1 MQKDS
6 RNRKTKAGTRKA
18 GRETFDKSGRG
29 IWDWQTST
37 DVLETRITEAQ
48 LAQLERSQLTILDA
62 PKESTPVSYYEWCER
77 AKLISPAEK
86 PRRTDGAMK
95 RLFKRIVGR

>member
-6 RNRKTKAGTRKA
+6 RIRKAKAGTRKS
-18 GRETFDKSGRG
+18 GRGTFDKSGRG

-37 DVLETRITEAQ
+37 DVIETRITEAQ
-48 LAQLERSQLTILDA
+48 LAQLESSQLTILDA
-62 PKESTPVSYYEWCER
+62 PKETTPVSYYEWCER
-77 AKLISPAEK
+77 TKLTKPADK
-86 PRRTDGAMK
+86 PQRTGGAMK